1 MKINNLI
8 GTETHKEIV
17 NEEFYKE
24 IILNENFNPG
34 VISLICERLKNKKNL
49 DVKDY
54 IEKSLKD
61 PDELWEEEYKKLSSY
76 EKIILII
83 IVLYGIKVPEK
94 YVKEQFNEIIKIEK
108 IPLLDSEIFARSL
121 NVLSNSFI
129 KNTFN
134 DEGEREL
141 EVN

>member
-1 MKINNLI
+1 M
-8 GTETHKEIV
+8 
-17 NEEFYKE
+17 
-24 IILNENFNPG
+24 
-34 VISLICERLKNKKNL
+34 KNKKIL

-61 PDELWEEEYKKLSSY
+61 PDELWEEEYRKLSSY

-108 IPLLDSEIFARSL
+108 IGLWNIC
-121 NVLSNSFI
+121 
-129 KNTFN
+129 
-134 DEGEREL
+134 
-141 EVN
+141 